1 MKQRS
6 GLNLRLIVNACAR
19 CGGSAYLED
28 PYEDDWRCLQC
39 ARSVPLRHKLPV
51 RGRLRPEV
59 SSC

>member
-39 ARSVPLRHKLPV
+39 ARSVPAPQVART
-51 RGRLRPEV
+51 RPTAA
-59 SSC
+59 